1 MVSSLIFDC
10 WMILNMIFNYS
21 HCTVSAKR
29 HWSSVNV
36 GRFLLLHIFF
46 LYDHIHQQH
55 SFTNQDGEMAMAAE
69 KLREEGG

>member
-1 MVSSLIFDC
+1 M
-10 WMILNMIFNYS
+10 
-21 HCTVSAKR
+21 SAKR